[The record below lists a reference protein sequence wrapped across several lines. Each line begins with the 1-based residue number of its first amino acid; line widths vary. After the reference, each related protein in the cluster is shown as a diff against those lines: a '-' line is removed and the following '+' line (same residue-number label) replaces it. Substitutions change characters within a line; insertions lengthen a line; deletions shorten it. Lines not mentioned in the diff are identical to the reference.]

1 MKSAK
6 FLILISVISFAFQSC
21 KNDKKNISKPITVE
35 FRKDGDLQLFSSE
48 NDSILAQF
56 KIEIADDEYERQR
69 GLMDRRSMEDDQAML
84 FIFPRSNLRGFYMKS
99 TYIPLDI
106 IFIGS
111 DQKIVSFQKNAQ
123 PLDEKS
129 LPSNV
134 PAQYV
139 LEINGGLSD
148 QIGLKVGDSI
158 AFQRQ

>member
-1 MKSAK
+1 MKAGK
-6 FLILISVISFAFQSC
+6 ILISMMVVSMALHSC
-21 KNDKKNISKPITVE
+21 KNENKIVEPITVE
-35 FRKDGDLQLFSSE
+35 FRKDGDLQLFASE
-48 NDSILAQF
+48 NDSLRAAF
-56 KIEIADDEYERQR
+56 NIEIADDEYERQR
-69 GLMDRRSMEDDQAML
+69 GLMDRHSMEDDQAML
-84 FIFPRSNLRGFYMKS
+84 FIFPGSNLRGFYMKS

-139 LEINGGLSD
+139 LEIKGGLAD
-148 QIGLKVGDSI
+148 QMGLKVGDSI